1 MSVRNFAA
9 ISCHP
14 RGTSPY
20 KLGKHNARATLAF
33 HDALNSGTSRVPE
46 WTNYRLH
53 QKQLIRAARREVGVS
68 PILYLAVCGKE
79 VLDNTGMK
87 ENASC

>member
-1 MSVRNFAA
+1 
-9 ISCHP
+9 
-14 RGTSPY
+14 
-20 KLGKHNARATLAF
+20 
-33 HDALNSGTSRVPE
+33 LNSGTSRVPE

-79 VLDNTGMK
+79 VLDYTGMK